1 MEQQG
6 RLSNGI
12 RYICHHTGDQDQ
24 TVAIFI
30 AVRYGSAMDP
40 PAQAGM
46 AHLLEHMLFKG
57 NKTMRAFE
65 AIGARFNAF
74 TDRTVTAYHAKC
86 AQGHLETAL
95 DLLCDMVTSRNN
107 FRAATE
113 NENEN
118 ENVMRREKQIVANEL
133 RGNLD
138 SSTRRVVDALY
149 KNMFAREMARNLTED
164 SLAALPALTPAQ
176 LVAAYK
182 KYYVAE
188 NITVSLCGNLKN
200 HKVVALLHKY
210 LGHVSNT
217 NNTNNT
223 NNSKSKIFMRAEA
236 HLRGQRRRIVVP
248 SLVPNPKQRT
258 IMVVFPTHGFRWR
271 HTQYYYT
278 EMFGS
283 IFANLTSGRLF
294 QRLRE
299 QEGLVYSVKAS
310 QAAHDYVGYF
320 AIKTTTAPQN
330 VAAVVRILDQE
341 MARVRAE
348 GISAAEFVLA
358 RDNFLATWAMAQE
371 NPMTLAMYNASE
383 LFYKN
388 NNNNNNNQNNHS
400 NNNNFVP
407 YEQVLTSLIP
417 ALTRAE
423 MNRYLPKLLNP
434 HAALLLVC

>member
-1 MEQQG
+1 
-6 RLSNGI
+6 
-12 RYICHHTGDQDQ
+12 
-24 TVAIFI
+24 
-30 AVRYGSAMDP
+30 
-40 PAQAGM
+40 
-46 AHLLEHMLFKG
+46 
-57 NKTMRAFE
+57 
-65 AIGARFNAF
+65 
-74 TDRTVTAYHAKC
+74 
-86 AQGHLETAL
+86 
-95 DLLCDMVTSRNN
+95 
-107 FRAATE
+107 
-113 NENEN
+113 
-118 ENVMRREKQIVANEL
+118 
-133 RGNLD
+133 
-138 SSTRRVVDALY
+138 
-149 KNMFAREMARNLTED
+149 
-164 SLAALPALTPAQ
+164 
-176 LVAAYK
+176 
-182 KYYVAE
+182 
-188 NITVSLCGNLKN
+188 
-200 HKVVALLHKY
+200 
-210 LGHVSNT
+210 
-217 NNTNNT
+217 
-223 NNSKSKIFMRAEA
+223 MRAEA